1 MKLVSNRFSILCAV
15 LGLASFL
22 TFSAQAQL
30 TTISD
35 STEDIDS
42 GISTGGGT
50 LDIVKME
57 VGDTANDVVFKL
69 TVNGNIATTDWGKIH
84 DQHR

>member
-22 TFSAQAQL
+22 TFSAQAQM
-30 TTISD
+30 TTINDATCEAGGGPD
-35 STEDIDS
+35 S
-42 GISTGGGT
+42 ISTAGGT

-69 TVNGNIATTDWGKIH
+69 TVNGNI
-84 DQHR
+84 